1 MPYFLYDIKCI
12 VMSYSLLFL
21 HDCRIQCVN
30 TTCGLSPSLCQH
42 LSSLNLL
49 RQECLQHEKPK
60 PVSRQRYHKRWR
72 KRGRRAGRSHIKV
85 IIGNRQN
92 LTGAVHTETRYNSQN
107 LIPIELL
114 DTSTP
119 IQSHELPR
127 TSSAIDLNKV
137 YTAKHLNVHIWNAR
151 SVRNKTISI
160 CDYIIEYEPDILFFT
175 ETWLRSD
182 EQVII
187 GELTPPG
194 YTFMN
199 SPRDGYTHSGGIGIV
214 FKDEMKLTKV
224 TVDFTSNTFEHI
236 CVTDCTKNIRFV
248 TVYRPPP
255 SQENGFTTSGFL
267 SEFEDFLETVTLL
280 QGKLL
285 LVGDYN
291 IHMDCI
297 YKSEVSRFTNILSA
311 YGLKQHVEGPTHK
324 RGHTLDL
331 VISNPEDNIIHECKV
346 QDEVLSDHYFIQC
359 TLKWRKPQPQR
370 VKVTRR
376 NYRDLNMSSFVQ
388 DVEEGLRQFPT
399 DGSVDLQVETLSRT
413 ILEVLNKQCPL
424 KSSLRRVCSSP
435 PWYNTEIHE
444 ARRSKRRMERKYRK
458 NKTDANKQLY
468 LDEKK
473 TFNDMLVTAKTEY
486 FINKLA
492 STDPKGMF
500 ATVNTLL
507 NKASTIL
514 PDTVSPKQLSDDF
527 ADFFSNKIKN
537 IRKNMDN
544 GNDSSANICSRD
556 WISESTLS
564 GDSLPKFDQLT
575 SVSEDCVLELIQKM
589 PSKSCILDPLPTW
602 LLKDNITLFLPYLTS
617 IVSTSLTSGV
627 FPASYCSAVVSPI
640 IKKHNLDKNCLQNYR
655 PVSNLQFGAK
665 VVEKAA
671 ISQISE
677 HINSNNLFDPNQS
690 AYRRQHSTETA
701 LLRVK
706 SDIMCQIDQGN
717 AVMLVMLDLSAA
729 FDTIDHTILLHRLQ
743 CRFAITD
750 TALSWIT
757 TYMTDRSSKVSIN
770 GHFSADHDLIYGVP
784 QGSVVGPNLF
794 VY

>member
-1 MPYFLYDIKCI
+1 M
-12 VMSYSLLFL
+12 
-21 HDCRIQCVN
+21 
-30 TTCGLSPSLCQH
+30 
-42 LSSLNLL
+42 
-49 RQECLQHEKPK
+49 
-60 PVSRQRYHKRWR
+60 
-72 KRGRRAGRSHIKV
+72 
-85 IIGNRQN
+85 
-92 LTGAVHTETRYNSQN
+92 
-107 LIPIELL
+107 
-114 DTSTP
+114 
-119 IQSHELPR
+119 
-127 TSSAIDLNKV
+127 
-137 YTAKHLNVHIWNAR
+137 
-151 SVRNKTISI
+151 
-160 CDYIIEYEPDILFFT
+160 
-175 ETWLRSD
+175 
-182 EQVII
+182 
-187 GELTPPG
+187 
-194 YTFMN
+194 
-199 SPRDGYTHSGGIGIV
+199 
-214 FKDEMKLTKV
+214 
-224 TVDFTSNTFEHI
+224 
-236 CVTDCTKNIRFV
+236 TDCTKNIRFV

-331 VISNPEDNIIHECKV
+331 VISNPEDNIIHECQV

-486 FINKLA
+486 FIDKLA

-514 PDTVSPKQLSDDF
+514 PDNVSPKQLSDDF

-556 WISESTLS
+556 SISESTLS
-564 GDSLPKFDQLT
+564 GDSLPKFDQFT

-743 CRFAITD
+743 RRFAITD

-794 VY
+794 VYYSYPVSEIISNHDLNYHVYADDVQIYTSFNPRVSGASDEAIDKLSSCIEEIKQWMSVNKLKLNESKTEFFIAGPSRVMKSFPDIALNIAGTEIRRSDSIRNLGVEFDACMSMSAYIASLCKSINFHLRSIARIRRFIDRATCERVICSLVTSRLDYANSLIYGINKTDLTKLQRLQNRAARLIVGASRRESALPLLKDLHWLPVR